1 MTDLPPLDWCLGGYA
16 LLTLVC
22 VGAVTLKYRSLFHPL
37 LFVGLQL
44 FVQACLAPWAQDRA
58 NSLLLPQSWWI
69 GASLL
74 TGLYLFGLTW
84 PLLTKLNPF
93 LPVCEV
99 LLGPWELSRQRPG
112 DGARQTPLF
121 LCRLF
126 VWSLIAA
133 SALFFGLLIR
143 DSSAGMLWI
152 TDPRQ
157 AYMFGRSGNGHWYVS
172 SQTCLFLSYLCWLYY
187 ARPRNRVVV
196 LFWTAA
202 CVVAMYYFGSK
213 AAMVGVIVAAGVYFN
228 FFVRTFSWGEICVA
242 AGLGVPVVLISPWLQ
257 GNFDSLKE
265 TLQYYDYFDNAA
277 RYVGREDQFGPYW
290 GGSFLSSLWEYVP
303 RGLVPDKPY
312 VYGTLEVNE
321 YFFEGAAKTG
331 YTPGY
336 LPWIPFHL
344 DFNIAGVFLG
354 ASFIGFVSKAVYTY
368 FLRYRSFLGFL
379 CFLQIA
385 FIPVLRLAPVL
396 YFCVMLLGV
405 AIALRAFMLVGT
417 VILRIDQRLPR
428 ELSSRFELFDRR
440 AKRAHGSPPL

>member
-1 MTDLPPLDWCLGGYA
+1 MDDLPPLEWCLGGYT

-22 VGAVTLKYRSLFHPL
+22 VGAVSLKYRSIFHPL

-58 NSLLLPQSWWI
+58 HSLLLPQSWWI

-74 TGLYLFGLTW
+74 SALYLFGLTW
-84 PLLTKLNPF
+84 PLLIRLNPF

-99 LLGPWELSRQRPG
+99 LLGPWELSRKRL
-112 DGARQTPLF
+112 GADHWQTPGF

-126 VWSLIAA
+126 IWGLIAL
-133 SALFFGLLIR
+133 SALFFALLIR
-143 DSSAGMLWI
+143 DSSAGAMWL
-152 TDPRQ
+152 TDPRS
-157 AYMFGRSGNGHWYVS
+157 AYMFGRSASGHWYVL

-187 ARPRNRVVV
+187 ERPRNRIVL
-196 LFWTAA
+196 LFWSLA
-202 CVVAMYYFGSK
+202 CVAAMFYFGSK
-213 AAMVGVIVAAGVYFN
+213 AAMVGVIVAGGVYFN
-228 FFVRTFSWGEICVA
+228 FFVRTFSWGEIGLA

-257 GNFDSLKE
+257 GNFDSLRE

-290 GGSFLSSLWEYVP
+290 GGSFVSSLWEYVP
-303 RGLVPDKPY
+303 RRLVPDKPF

-321 YFFEGAAKTG
+321 YFYEGAAKTG

-336 LPWIPFHL
+336 LPWIPYHL
-344 DFNIAGVFLG
+344 DFNIAGVLLG
-354 ASFIGFVSKAVYTY
+354 ASLMGFISKAIYTY

-379 CFLQIA
+379 CFLQVA

-396 YFCVMLLGV
+396 YFCAMLLAL
-405 AIALRAFMLVGT
+405 AIALRMFFAAGT
-417 VILRIDQRLPR
+417 VILNLEPRSAIQTPPNARLT
-428 ELSSRFELFDRR
+428 
-440 AKRAHGSPPL
+440 GS